1 MIFKTRKPL
10 AALAIAMSLG
20 IVACSDDE
28 KPAEEVVQPTTTET
42 PATPPEASAPSAGLS
57 ASGSTQPVYFAFDDY
72 SLSGDAQGQLNQ
84 LGEFMKGSATAVVQI
99 EGHTDERGS
108 VEYNLAL
115 GQRRA
120 QSAKNYLVQ
129 LGVDPSRL
137 PTMSYG
143 EEKPS
148 TEGHDESAWSKNRRD
163 EFVVTSP

>member
-10 AALAIAMSLG
+10 AALAIAMSVGL
-20 IVACSDDE
+20 VACSDDE

-42 PATPPEASAPSAGLS
+42 PATPPEPAVPAAPT

-72 SLSGDAQGQLNQ
+72 SLSADAQGQLNK
-84 LGEFMKGSATAVVQI
+84 LGEFMKGSATAVIQI
-99 EGHTDERGS
+99 EGHTDDRGS

-129 LGVDPSRL
+129 LGIDPSRL

-143 EEKPS
+143 EEKPAA
-148 TEGHDESAWSKNRRD
+148 EGNDESAWSRNRRD
-163 EFVVTSP
+163 EFVVTTP

>member
-10 AALAIAMSLG
+10 AAFAIAMSVG
-20 IVACSDDE
+20 IVGCSDDQ
-28 KPAEEVVQPTTTET
+28 KPAEEVVQPTTSEQ
-42 PATPPEASAPSAGLS
+42 PATPPEATPPAAPA
-57 ASGSTQPVYFAFDDY
+57 AAEVTQPIYFAFDDY
-72 SLSGDAQGQLNQ
+72 SLSGDAQGQLNK
-84 LGEFMKGSATAVVQI
+84 LGDFLKGSASSVVQI
-99 EGHTDERGS
+99 EGHCDERGS

-143 EEKPS
+143 EEKPAA
-148 TEGHDESAWSKNRRD
+148 EGHDESAWSKNRRN
-163 EFVVTSP
+163 EFVPTNP